1 MLRLALT
8 NLLAKRLRSFLA
20 IVGVS
25 VALVGAISLL
35 SFSNG
40 LHQTVDDT
48 LSKVGGFVVMQR
60 NAWDPIV
67 SVLDAGYQQRIEAVP
82 GVRVAVP
89 ELWRLAPSVE
99 GTNVVM
105 TGGVFKATVLFGI
118 GVEEVARCPDIG
130 IYPRSVI
137 RGRFL
142 KPGDTKHVV
151 ISRQS
156 ANLFHKDLG
165 QTLVIKRTPYTIV
178 GVYETGLPLL
188 EGALI
193 VPLPEARRELGIRDD
208 QVSSFYVE
216 TRGRGEVPRVL
227 AAVEKACPDADAMQ
241 KEEWLKTFLQV
252 LGDINITLVLISS
265 VATVVGVVGVVN
277 TMLMSVMERVTEFGI
292 LRANGWSRR
301 DVIHLVLIEATAV
314 GMLAGLLGC
323 GLGYLAVRLAEPH
336 VPIPPVCPPWL
347 LGAAF
352 GLSLLLGLFG
362 GLYPAAKAARL
373 NPMDAIRYG

>member
-1 MLRLALT
+1 MLRLAFT

-20 IVGVS
+20 VVGVS

-48 LSKVGGFVVMQR
+48 LSKIGGFVVMQR

-67 SVLDAGYQQRIEAVP
+67 SVLDAGYQEKIEAIP
-82 GVRVAVP
+82 GVRVVVP

-99 GTNVVM
+99 GANVVM
-105 TGGVFKATVLFGI
+105 SGGVFKATALFGI
-118 GVEEVARCPDIG
+118 GVDEVARCPDVG
-130 IYPRSVI
+130 VYPRSMKE
-137 RGRFL
+137 GRFL
-142 KPGDTKHVV
+142 QPGDAKHVV

-156 ANLFHKDLG
+156 STLFKKG
-165 QTLVIKRTPYTIV
+165 VGKSLVINRTPYTIV
-178 GVYETGLPLL
+178 GIYETGLPLL

-193 VPLPEARRELGIRDD
+193 VPLSEARRECGIRDT

-216 TRGRGEVPRVL
+216 AFRREDLDRIQ
-227 AAVEKACPDADAMQ
+227 AEVEKVCPNADAMQ

-265 VATVVGVVGVVN
+265 VATVVGVVGVLN

-292 LRANGWSRR
+292 LRANGWSRG
-301 DVIHLVLIEATAV
+301 DVVRLVLIESMAV
-314 GMLAGLLGC
+314 GLLAGVLGC
-323 GLGYLAVRLAEPH
+323 AVAYAAVRLAEPH
-336 VPIPPVCPPWL
+336 VPIPPVCPPSL
-347 LGAAF
+347 LGGAF
-352 GLSLLLGLFG
+352 LLSLALGLVG
-362 GLYPAAKAARL
+362 GIYPAAKAARM